1 MRKFLALL
9 LIAVTAISGCSF
21 STSSE
26 SDMSASRS
34 LSTMD
39 TIMKL
44 TVYGKNREI
53 ALDAGQAE
61 ILRLND
67 LLSIGNP
74 ESEICILNRN
84 GNGKLSADTKTL
96 VEGAL
101 ELFESTDGAFDITV
115 YPLTDLWGFPSKNYR
130 VPSQEEID
138 AILPCINAGLLQY
151 DSDTSHLT
159 LSDRQAIDLGG
170 IAKGYTSQRL
180 MEIFKKYGV
189 SSAIVSLGG
198 NIQCLGKKPDGS
210 AWRVGIQD
218 PWKRNGGIAAVVE
231 VIDEA
236 VITSGGYERY
246 FEDPQTGHI
255 YRHILDTKT
264 GYPAESGLASVS
276 IVSDSGT
283 LADGLST
290 ALYVMGLEKAGTYWR
305 EHSKE
310 FQVIFISDDGT
321 LTVSEGLAGRIQSD
335 YAINILYLKEGEAS

>member
-1 MRKFLALL
+1 MRQFFALILALFL
-9 LIAVTAISGCSF
+9 LLSGCTFPSQ
-21 STSSE
+21 SPADEE
-26 SDMSASRS
+26 SALSDSRN
-34 LSTMD
+34 LNTMD

-44 TVYGKNREI
+44 TAYGKNRKA
-53 ALDAGQAE
+53 ALDAGEAE

-74 ESEICILNRN
+74 ESEVCNLNKN
-84 GNGKLSADTKTL
+84 GSGILSADTKAL

-101 ELFESTDGAFDITV
+101 SLYDSTDGAFDITV
-115 YPLTDLWGFPSKNYR
+115 YPLTELWGFPSKDYR
-130 VPSQEEID
+130 VPSQDEID
-138 AILPCINAGLLQY
+138 ALLPIIDAGKIHYNPNTAELVLGDKQ
-151 DSDTSHLT
+151 S
-159 LSDRQAIDLGG
+159 IDLGG

-180 MEIFKKYGV
+180 MEIFREKGV

-198 NIQCLGKKPDGS
+198 NVQCLGRKPDGS
-210 AWRVGIQD
+210 PWRVGIQN
-218 PWKRNGGIAAVVE
+218 PWKQNSGIAAVVQ

-246 FEDPQTGHI
+246 FEDPETGRI

-276 IVSDSGT
+276 IVAPNGT

-290 ALYVMGLEKAGTYWR
+290 ALYVMGLEKAGEYWKK
-305 EHSKE
+305 HSDE
-310 FQVIFISDDGT
+310 FQVIFISDDGA

-335 YAINILYLKEGEAS
+335 SEINILYK

>member
-1 MRKFLALL
+1 MRRYFAMILAFLL
-9 LIAVTAISGCSF
+9 LLSGCASG
-21 STSSE
+21 SE
-26 SDMSASRS
+26 ADVSDSVTLNS
-34 LSTMD
+34 MD

-53 ALDAGQAE
+53 ALKAGEKE

-67 LLSIGNP
+67 LLSIGNAD
-74 ESEICILNRN
+74 SEICTLNRN
-84 GNGKLSADTKTL
+84 GSGTLSADAKVL
-96 VEGAL
+96 IEGAL
-101 ELFESTDGAFDITV
+101 ELYDSTNGAFDITV
-115 YPLTDLWGFPSKNYR
+115 YPLTALWGFPSKDYR
-130 VPSQEEID
+130 VPSQAEID
-138 AILPCINAGLLQY
+138 ALLPCINAGLLKY
-151 DSDTSHLT
+151 DAKTSSLT
-159 LSDRQAIDLGG
+159 LSENQSIDLGG

-180 MEIFKKYGV
+180 MEIFKKCGAT
-189 SSAIVSLGG
+189 SAIVSLGG

-246 FEDPQTGHI
+246 FEDPETGHI

-283 LADGLST
+283 MADGLST
-290 ALYVMGLEKAGTYWR
+290 ALYVMGLEKAGKYWR
-305 EHSKE
+305 EHCDE
-310 FQVIFISDDGT
+310 FQVILISDDGT
-321 LTVSEGLAGRIQSD
+321 LTVSEGLVGRIQSD
-335 YAINILYLKEGEAS
+335 YNIEILYQKEGSTSQ

>member
-1 MRKFLALL
+1 MRRFYALILALFL
-9 LIAVTAISGCSF
+9 LLSGC
-21 STSSE
+21 TSSVQSPAEEE
-26 SDMSASRS
+26 SVLSESRN
-34 LSTMD
+34 LNTMD

-44 TVYGKNREI
+44 TVYGKNRKA
-53 ALDAGQAE
+53 ALDAGEAE

-74 ESEICILNRN
+74 ESEVCKLNKNGSGIL
-84 GNGKLSADTKTL
+84 SSDTKAL

-101 ELFESTDGAFDITV
+101 SLYDSTNGAFDITV
-115 YPLTDLWGFPSKNYR
+115 YPLTDLWGFPTKDYR
-130 VPSQEEID
+130 VPSQDEID
-138 AILPCINAGLLQY
+138 ALLPFIGAGKIRYNPTIAELVLGDKQ
-151 DSDTSHLT
+151 S
-159 LSDRQAIDLGG
+159 IDLGG

-180 MEIFKKYGV
+180 MEIFKDNGV
-189 SSAIVSLGG
+189 TSAIVSLGG
-198 NIQCLGKKPDGS
+198 NVQCLGRKPDGS
-210 AWRVGIQD
+210 PWRVGIQD
-218 PWKRNGGIAAVVE
+218 PWKQNSGIAAVVQ

-246 FEDPQTGHI
+246 FQDPETGHI

-276 IVSDSGT
+276 IVSANGT

-290 ALYVMGLEKAGTYWR
+290 ALYVMGLERAGEYWKN
-305 EHSKE
+305 HSDE

-335 YAINILYLKEGEAS
+335 SKINVLYK

>member
-1 MRKFLALL
+1 MRRFYALILALFL
-9 LIAVTAISGCSF
+9 LLSGCTF
-21 STSSE
+21 PGQSSADEE
-26 SDMSASRS
+26 SALSDSRS
-34 LSTMD
+34 LNTMD

-44 TVYGKNREI
+44 TAYGKNRKA
-53 ALDAGQAE
+53 ALDAGEAE

-74 ESEICILNRN
+74 ESEVCSLNKN
-84 GNGKLSADTKTL
+84 GSGILSADSKAL

-101 ELFESTDGAFDITV
+101 SLYESTGGAFDITV
-115 YPLTDLWGFPSKNYR
+115 YPLTELWGFPTKDYR
-130 VPSQEEID
+130 VPSQDEID
-138 AILPCINAGLLQY
+138 ALLPIIDAGKIRY
-151 DSDTSHLT
+151 NPDTAELT
-159 LSDRQAIDLGG
+159 LGEKQSIDLGG

-180 MEIFKKYGV
+180 MEIFKENGV
-189 SSAIVSLGG
+189 TSAIVSLGG
-198 NIQCLGKKPDGS
+198 NVQCLGRKPDGS
-210 AWRVGIQD
+210 PWRVGIQD
-218 PWKRNGGIAAVVE
+218 PWKQNSGIAAVVQ

-246 FEDPQTGHI
+246 FEDPETGHI

-276 IVSDSGT
+276 IVAPNGT

-290 ALYVMGLEKAGTYWR
+290 ALYVMGPEKAGEYWKN
-305 EHSKE
+305 HSDE

-335 YAINILYLKEGEAS
+335 SEINILYK